1 MKLWKKKLKDIYWI
15 GKEDTCVIAISKK
28 FLRTVIRRKVPL
40 LDSCIK
46 VIVGERLIAKLH
58 KKYGAHTQ
66 LLFMRGATG
75 DVYIQFMVF
84 NNWIRENNTNSYIIV
99 SDALSM
105 TGVAELFPEV
115 EKVAIRG
122 YFGDCI
128 EKAFMLLGEEYLRL
142 KVLFLWTYSLYIT
155 RCRVRMIEKFNFMD
169 TYRWYVL
176 GLKGEL
182 HFEMPHF
189 KEIES
194 HEIEKLG
201 LIKNKTVII
210 APEAN
215 SVTQLSIAFWN
226 EIIDQLKEL
235 GFRVLVNCNHTQEYH
250 TETLFF
256 KYSKGVPILEYAG
269 CFVGIRSGLCDIL
282 STAQCRKIIIY
293 PKKAVNVNYN
303 EHRSEIEFCGLRV
316 MGLVGEDNNLIE
328 VETPLVRNITQK
340 ECEIKDGQQYRD
352 EMSRLQNIIINNILY
367 K

>member
-1 MKLWKKKLKDIYWI
+1 MCW
-15 GKEDTCVIAISKK
+15 ES
-28 FLRTVIRRKVPL
+28 
-40 LDSCIK
+40 
-46 VIVGERLIAKLH
+46 
-58 KKYGAHTQ
+58 
-66 LLFMRGATG
+66 
-75 DVYIQFMVF
+75 
-84 NNWIRENNTNSYIIV
+84 
-99 SDALSM
+99 
-105 TGVAELFPEV
+105 
-115 EKVAIRG
+115 G
-122 YFGDCI
+122 Y
-128 EKAFMLLGEEYLRL
+128 MLLGEEYLRL
-142 KVLFLWTYSLYIT
+142 KVLFLWTYSLYIN

-235 GFRVLVNCNHTQEYH
+235 GFRVLVNCNNIQEYH